1 MISETL
7 KEQPKTYPIFI
18 NKKEKK
24 ISVPNFNIIFDYK
37 NKKDVDIYNEC
48 KNEIIQKIISLNEE
62 KEIFNDSENKTKN
75 TGYKL
80 FSFIDIDY
88 GKIIGDI
95 DINEM
100 IKNDFDLH
108 IHEDEDEDE
117 DKDNVIEFLNNQ
129 KTIAVSFSQKR
140 FINQIKK
147 LKEKFPESV
156 YIVDETDGG
165 IYAKLPVSF
174 LRISKRKRNFTEEQK
189 RNLFKKRETK

>member
-1 MISETL
+1 MISDKL
-7 KEQPKTYPIFI
+7 KEKHKTYPIFI

-24 ISVPNFNIIFDYK
+24 LSVPNVNMIFDYK
-37 NKKDVDIYNEC
+37 SKEDVDIYNEC
-48 KNEIIQKIISLNEE
+48 KNEIIQKILSLNEE

-75 TGYKL
+75 TGYKF

-88 GKIIGDI
+88 SKIIGDL

-108 IHEDEDEDE
+108 IHE

-174 LRISKRKRNFTEEQK
+174 LRISKRKRNFTEEQRK
-189 RNLFKKRETK
+189 NLFKKRETK

>member
-1 MISETL
+1 MKSQVL
-7 KEQPKTYPIFI
+7 SKNQTYPIFI

-37 NKKDVDIYNEC
+37 SKEDVDIYNEC
-48 KNEIIQKIISLNEE
+48 KNEIIQKILSLNEE

-75 TGYKL
+75 TGYKF
-80 FSFIDIDY
+80 FSFIDIDCS
-88 GKIIGDI
+88 KIIGDL

-108 IHEDEDEDE
+108 IHE

-174 LRISKRKRNFTEEQK
+174 LRISKRKRNFTEEQRK
-189 RNLFKKRETK
+189 NLFKKKET

>member
-108 IHEDEDEDE
+108 IHEDEDED
-117 DKDNVIEFLNNQ
+117 KDNVIEFLNNQ

>member
-1 MISETL
+1 MISEKL
-7 KEQPKTYPIFI
+7 KEKPKTYPIFI

-24 ISVPNFNIIFDYK
+24 LSVPNFNIIFDYK
-37 NKKDVDIYNEC
+37 NKKD
-48 KNEIIQKIISLNEE
+48 
-62 KEIFNDSENKTKN
+62 FNDSENKTKN
-75 TGYKL
+75 TGYKF

-88 GKIIGDI
+88 SKIIGDL

-108 IHEDEDEDE
+108 IHE

-165 IYAKLPVSF
+165 MYAKLPVSF

>member
-1 MISETL
+1 MINEIL

-24 ISVPNFNIIFDYK
+24 IAVPNFDIIFDYK

-48 KNEIIQKIISLNEE
+48 KNEIIQKILSLNEK

-108 IHEDEDEDE
+108 IHED
-117 DKDNVIEFLNNQ
+117 KDNVIEFLNNQ

-140 FINQIKK
+140 FINKIKK

>member
-1 MISETL
+1 MISDKL
-7 KEQPKTYPIFI
+7 KEKPKTYPIFI

-24 ISVPNFNIIFDYK
+24 ISIPNFNIIFDYK
-37 NKKDVDIYNEC
+37 SKKDVDIYNEC

-75 TGYKL
+75 TGYKF

-88 GKIIGDI
+88 VKIIGDF

-108 IHEDEDEDE
+108 IHED
-117 DKDNVIEFLNNQ
+117 KDNVIEFFNNQ

-165 IYAKLPVSF
+165 MYAKLPVSF